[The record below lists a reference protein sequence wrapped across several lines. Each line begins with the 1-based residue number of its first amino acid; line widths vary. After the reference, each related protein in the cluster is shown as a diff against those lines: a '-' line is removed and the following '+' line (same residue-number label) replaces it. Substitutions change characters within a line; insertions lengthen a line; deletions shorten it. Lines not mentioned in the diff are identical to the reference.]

1 MRIVIIG
8 PAWPFRGG
16 IAHFSALL
24 AQTLAARGHSVK
36 IITFTRMYP
45 GILFPGKTQFDES
58 SATPAIESEAL
69 LDSIWPPSWR
79 RTAAA
84 AIAFAPDLVI
94 FKHWMP
100 FFAPAYAGIAK
111 AIRRRCRARLLFLCH
126 NIIPHE
132 GHPGDRWLTRRGLR
146 HADHYI
152 VLSDAVEQQLLTLFP
167 RASYARVAHP
177 LYAFFPRSWSREE
190 ARRELGLAEE
200 RVVLFFGY
208 IRRYKGVSVLLEA
221 MAAAQPRMAMKLI
234 IAGEIYGEKTVY
246 TEQINRLGIGDVV
259 QLLDTYIPNERVGL
273 YYAAADVV
281 ALPYLSATQS
291 GIVQV
296 CYHFDKPVIASDVGG
311 LPEVVE
317 DGRSGY
323 IVPAG
328 DAPALADA
336 LVRFFAENHAA
347 EFTARIAEI
356 KQLYSWDRM
365 AEAIEQLTAGGPDDA
380 E

>member
-24 AQTLAARGHSVK
+24 AQTLTARGHSVK
-36 IITFTRMYP
+36 IITFKRMYP
-45 GILFPGKTQFDES
+45 GILFPGKTQYDASE
-58 SATPAIESEAL
+58 ATLPLESEAL

-84 AIAFAPDLVI
+84 ACAFAPDLVI

-100 FFAPAYAGIAK
+100 FFAPAYAGVAK
-111 AIRRRCRARLLFLCH
+111 EIRRRCRARILFLCH

-167 RASYARVAHP
+167 RASFARVAHP
-177 LYAFFPRSWSREE
+177 LYAFFPRTWSREE
-190 ARRELGLAEE
+190 ARRELGVGEE

-208 IRRYKGVSVLLEA
+208 VRRYKGLSVLLEA
-221 MAAAQPRMAMKLI
+221 MAAARPRMAMKLI
-234 IAGEIYGEKTVY
+234 VAGEIYGDKTDY
-246 TEQINRLGIGDVV
+246 TEQIDRLGINDLV
-259 QLLDTYIPNERVGL
+259 QLLDTYIPNEQVGL

-296 CYHFDKPVIASDVGG
+296 CYHFDKPVVASDVGG

-317 DGRSGY
+317 DGGSGF

-328 DAPALADA
+328 DAAALADA
-336 LVRFFAENHAA
+336 LVRFFAENCAA
-347 EFTARIAEI
+347 GFTARIAEI
-356 KQLYSWDRM
+356 KQRYSWDRM
-365 AEAIEQLTAGGPDDA
+365 AEAIEQLTAGGKPDA